1 MGGAVRGR
9 RKAERNGESGRER
22 EEDRG
27 QSEEQATSKQEGK
40 GKAEG
45 RVRSHSYLRMHVPLE
60 RTRASMRRAARASRY
75 QTTSDSQ
82 GRPREST

>member
-1 MGGAVRGR
+1 MEGERP
-9 RKAERNGESGRER
+9 ERNRESGTER

-27 QSEEQATSKQEGK
+27 QPEEQATSKQEGK
-40 GKAEG
+40 GKGEG
-45 RVRSHSYLRMHVPLE
+45 RVRSHSYLRMHVSLE
-60 RTRASMRRAARASRY
+60 RTRASMHRAARASRY